1 MTDNKEL
8 LTEENLSPEA
18 EIAEIEETEEE
29 AAEVEMTDATATLED
44 DLNTL
49 KAEFPELADI
59 ESITELGNPTRYAA
73 LRDLGLTA
81 REAYLATSAR
91 PLARTDNRAHLTS
104 GVPRAARSPLTS
116 MTKSQLAE
124 ARELFKGMSDAQI
137 HQLYKKV
144 TN

>member
-1 MTDNKEL
+1 MTDNNEI
-8 LTEENLSPEA
+8 LTEETVSPEA
-18 EIAEIEETEEE
+18 EIAETEEVTKE
-29 AAEVEMTDATATLED
+29 TFEIEKNDATATLEE

-49 KAEFPELADI
+49 KAEFPELAEI

-81 REAYLATSAR
+81 REAYLATSSR
-91 PLARTDNRAHLTS
+91 TVSRTDNRAHLIS